1 MNKSF
6 EDEFLEVQ
14 TQIISLCVEFAEN
27 RADKIYA
34 YGSIEEHSLSFNA
47 FFNIDG
53 KIKTTNQIVTDTDA
67 IWDFL
72 DLGQSDLEKFNP
84 ICTRYG
90 KPVPTE
96 LKMIYDCKSGKIDTK
111 YRYES
116 ICSAKTGIDASE
128 IFMEWLDLEKIKQ
141 HCEKVN
147 QILRLDDPAAKSAKK
162 IMNVMEQIRS
172 CDTVDELPDVDWTS
186 MVRCFVDETTDYQN
200 PALFEID
207 TIRNLSAGLKGKL

>member
-14 TQIISLCVEFAEN
+14 TQIISLCIEFAEN

-47 FFNIDG
+47 FFYIDG
-53 KIKTTNQIVTDTDA
+53 KIKTTNQIVTDTDM

-72 DLGQSDLEKFNP
+72 DLGQSDLEKLIK

-116 ICSAKTGIDASE
+116 ICSVKTGIDASE

-207 TIRNLSAGLKGKL
+207 KIRNLSAGLKGKL

>member
-14 TQIISLCVEFAEN
+14 AQIISLCVEFAEN
-27 RADKIYA
+27 KADKVYA
-34 YGSIEEHSLSFNA
+34 YGSIEEHSISFNA

-53 KIKTTNQIVTDTDA
+53 KIKTTNQIVTDTDM

-72 DLGQSDLEKFNP
+72 DLGQSDLEKLIK

-90 KPVPTE
+90 KSVPTE
-96 LKMIYDCKSGKIDTK
+96 LKMIYDCKSGKIDAK
-111 YRYES
+111 YQYES
-116 ICSAKTGIDASE
+116 ICSAKTGVDASE

-147 QILRLDDPAAKSAKK
+147 QILRLDDHAAKSAKK
-162 IMNVMEQIRS
+162 IMDVMVQIQS
-172 CDTVDELPDVDWTS
+172 CDTIDELPDVDWTS

-207 TIRNLSAGLKGKL
+207 KIRNLSAGLKGKL

>member
-27 RADKIYA
+27 KADKVYA
-34 YGSIEEHSLSFNA
+34 YGSIEENSISFNA

-53 KIKTTNQIVTDTDA
+53 KIKTTNQIVTDTDM

-72 DLGQSDLEKFNP
+72 DLGQSDLEKLIK
-84 ICTRYG
+84 ICAHHER
-90 KPVPTE
+90 PVPTE
-96 LKMIYDCKSGKIDTK
+96 LKMIYDCKSGTIDAK
-111 YRYES
+111 YKYES

-128 IFMEWLDLEKIKQ
+128 IFMKWLDIEKIKQ

-147 QILRLDDPAAKSAKK
+147 QILRLDDPATKSAKK
-162 IMNVMEQIRS
+162 IVDVMVQIRS
-172 CDTVDELPDVDWTS
+172 CDTGDELPDVDWTS

-207 TIRNLSAGLKGKL
+207 KIRNLSAGLKGKL

>member
-14 TQIISLCVEFAEN
+14 TQIISLCIEFAEN

-72 DLGQSDLEKFNP
+72 DLGQSDLEKLIK

-96 LKMIYDCKSGKIDTK
+96 LKMIYDCKSGTIDTK
-111 YRYES
+111 YQYES

-128 IFMEWLDLEKIKQ
+128 IFMEWLDLEKNKTT
-141 HCEKVN
+141 
-147 QILRLDDPAAKSAKK
+147 LRES
-162 IMNVMEQIRS
+162 E
-172 CDTVDELPDVDWTS
+172 PDS
-186 MVRCFVDETTDYQN
+186 SF
-200 PALFEID
+200 
-207 TIRNLSAGLKGKL
+207 G

>member
-14 TQIISLCVEFAEN
+14 TQIISLCIEFAEN

-34 YGSIEEHSLSFNA
+34 YGSIEKHSLSFNA

-72 DLGQSDLEKFNP
+72 DLGQSDLEKLIK
-84 ICTRYG
+84 ICTHYG

-96 LKMIYDCKSGKIDTK
+96 LKMIYDCKSGKIDAK
-111 YRYES
+111 YKYES
-116 ICSAKTGIDASE
+116 ICSAKTGVDASE

-147 QILRLDDPAAKSAKK
+147 QILRLDDRVAKSAKK
-162 IMNVMEQIRS
+162 IMDVMVQIQS
-172 CDTVDELPDVDWTS
+172 CDTIDELPDVDWTS

-207 TIRNLSAGLKGKL
+207 KIRNLSAGLKEKL